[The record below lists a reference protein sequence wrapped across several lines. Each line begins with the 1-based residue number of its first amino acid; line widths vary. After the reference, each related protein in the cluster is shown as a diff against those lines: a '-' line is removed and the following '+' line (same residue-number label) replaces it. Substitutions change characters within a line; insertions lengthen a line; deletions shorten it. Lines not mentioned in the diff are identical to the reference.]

1 MPFSQSFHHQITPL
15 EHKVR
20 DSPYAQHNSPRR
32 RSPRLPLDLAYISV
46 IKKYPF
52 FACLKHAFVR
62 NFQKSFQNRFQKR
75 QKKSQKTPFFACFL
89 IKNELDINFFSLII
103 SEIAKK
109 CKKSCVR
116 YCQIKKRWYFCNP
129 KTNGTGREEK
139 GRGFGKFFERME

>member
-1 MPFSQSFHHQITPL
+1 MEKTPDLRSFFLPFSQSFHHQITPL

-32 RSPRLPLDLAYISV
+32 RSPRLPLDLAYIFV

-62 NFQKSFQNRFQKR
+62 NFQKSFQNLFQIR

-109 CKKSCVR
+109 SKKSYER
-116 YCQIKKRWYFCNP
+116 YCQIKKR
-129 KTNGTGREEK
+129 
-139 GRGFGKFFERME
+139 